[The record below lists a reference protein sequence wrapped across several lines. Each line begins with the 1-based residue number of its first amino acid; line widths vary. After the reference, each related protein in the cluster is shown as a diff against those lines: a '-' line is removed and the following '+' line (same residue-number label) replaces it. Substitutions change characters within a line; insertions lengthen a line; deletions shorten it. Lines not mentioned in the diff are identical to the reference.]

1 MSISV
6 TCRACGKALKLKD
19 EAAGRV
25 AKCPDCG
32 GRFTVPGGSSGF
44 VQQSIAAAK
53 KKREEEAGSFEI
65 PWRLIFG
72 GVVLLLIIAGV
83 VAFLMGPKRVWAQW
97 EEIADQANND
107 VIDVVT
113 NGLRGHL
120 IEIGAFN
127 PEKAG
132 ARPGASDVMF
142 FRPSFVMSMPDS
154 VKVQGASTAGP
165 FTGHYFPKTHEVDV
179 EVEMLM
185 FATGKGANR
194 TVPKSRIHGKVD
206 GANVSVEVDGKKVDP
221 NAKPKF
227 RLLLPADE

>member
-1 MSISV
+1 
-6 TCRACGKALKLKD
+6 
-19 EAAGRV
+19 
-25 AKCPDCG
+25 
-32 GRFTVPGGSSGF
+32 
-44 VQQSIAAAK
+44 
-53 KKREEEAGSFEI
+53 
-65 PWRLIFG
+65 
-72 GVVLLLIIAGV
+72 
-83 VAFLMGPKRVWAQW
+83 
-97 EEIADQANND
+97 
-107 VIDVVT
+107 
-113 NGLRGHL
+113 
-120 IEIGAFN
+120 
-127 PEKAG
+127 
-132 ARPGASDVMF
+132 MF

-165 FTGHYFPKTHEVDV
+165 FTGHYFPRTHEVDV